1 MYAEPLGARPM
12 GRSMGSSG
20 DMLPA
25 EEAGGAG
32 DAGGSG
38 AGSFLQ
44 AGGPGGAVGPSVDDN
59 AAAAAAAAAVAGMH
73 HSFMTSPQQDCSTS
87 MQLHTPMTGEGLLGG
102 GWGAVEVG
110 ARQGQ
115 EQESG
120 QGS

>member
-12 GRSMGSSG
+12 ARSMGSSG

-32 DAGGSG
+32 DAAGSG

-44 AGGPGGAVGPSVDDN
+44 AGSAGGAGGPSVEEN

-73 HSFMTSPQQDCSTS
+73 HSFMASPQQDCSTS
-87 MQLHTPMTGEGLLGG
+87 MQLHTPMTGGGRQGRAGDCFARGKVVG
-102 GWGAVEVG
+102 GWT
-110 ARQGQ
+110 
-115 EQESG
+115 
-120 QGS
+120 